1 MGLIPSERSMNA
13 APPKT
18 KRNDKYQRILQ
29 AAAKVFARRGFYQS
43 TVADVARSAGVAG
56 GTIYLY
62 FANKDD
68 ILVKLF
74 DQKMREVFAGFRRA
88 VDGAEGGVAK
98 LRQLVRYHLSAFA
111 QDRNMAIIYQAET
124 RRNNRVVEVQVR
136 EMAKMYADLV
146 AEIIEVGQ
154 QEGIFRKNLYVG
166 LVKQVMV
173 GAMDEVIFTWLNAG
187 CQYDLMTM
195 ADPLVA
201 LFISGIETRGAG
213 SR

>member
-1 MGLIPSERSMNA
+1 MKA
-13 APPKT
+13 TAPKT
-18 KRNDKYQRILQ
+18 KRNDKYQRILE
-29 AAAKVFARRGFYQS
+29 AATKVFARRGFYQS
-43 TVADVARSAGVAG
+43 TVADVARRAGVAG

-111 QDRNMAIIYQAET
+111 QDRNMAVIYQAET

-136 EMAKMYADLV
+136 KMAKMYADLV

-154 QEGIFRKNLYVG
+154 QEGVFRKNLYVG

-187 CQYDLMTM
+187 
-195 ADPLVA
+195 
-201 LFISGIETRGAG
+201 
-213 SR
+213 